1 MRGIATFMQKC
12 GIRLENMIYNRQMTK
27 GEEGMKDYTHELS
40 AWLAGKCA
48 EGHTR
53 EQILLITYGIEIIL
67 NNVLKYLLLFLTA
80 LFLHRGKEALVML
93 AVFAVLRRQ
102 LGGIH
107 CRTDTGCFLAMI
119 VWMFFSLTCAD
130 VVRWNYF
137 LTAAAMICG
146 GLAVWKKKSR
156 AGALTIFLL
165 WILTLVLD
173 PGWQALIGIPVIGE
187 SITILPEGSMKKN
200 EECKESSS
208 GKTDSSGTERGL

>member
-1 MRGIATFMQKC
+1 
-12 GIRLENMIYNRQMTK
+12 MIYNRQMTK

-48 EGHTR
+48 EGGDHTP
-53 EQILLITYGIEIIL
+53 EQMLLITYGIEIIL
-67 NNVLKYLLLFLTA
+67 KNVLKYLILFLMA

-119 VWMFFSLTCAD
+119 VWMFLSLTCAE
-130 VVRWNYF
+130 VIRWNF
-137 LTAAAMICG
+137 PLTVAAMICG

-156 AGALTIFLL
+156 TGALTIVLL

-173 PGWQALIGIPVIGE
+173 PGRQALIGIPVIGE

-200 EECKESSS
+200 EECKENSN
-208 GKTDSSGTERGL
+208 GETDSSGAERGL